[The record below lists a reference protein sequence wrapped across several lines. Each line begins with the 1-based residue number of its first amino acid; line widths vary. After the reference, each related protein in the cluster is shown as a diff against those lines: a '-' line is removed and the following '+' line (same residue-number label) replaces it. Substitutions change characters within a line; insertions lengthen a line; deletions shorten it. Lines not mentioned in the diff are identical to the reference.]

1 MRLIAPKG
9 RFVGCRAPNQYE
21 EEVESLCSTEGGSQG
36 EKRREEKGTGQK
48 QTLI

>member
-36 EKRREEKGTGQK
+36 EKRREKRAQARSK
-48 QTLI
+48 L